1 MHWQD
6 RIITDP
12 DILVCKPVIRG
23 TRISVEFVVDLLGRG
38 WSTEQILEEYDQ
50 LSRED
55 IFACLAYAGQM
66 PQPERVY
73 LTPGGKGSL
82 VPSKR

>member
-6 RIITDP
+6 RIIIDP
-12 DILVCKPVIRG
+12 EILVGKPVIKG
-23 TRISVEFVVDLLGRG
+23 TRISVEFVVGLLGRG
-38 WSTEQILEEYDQ
+38 WSADQILEEYDH

-66 PQPERVY
+66 LQSERVY
-73 LTPGGKGSL
+73 LMPGGEA
-82 VPSKR
+82 RHAHYC